1 MNGYQI
7 TFFTQQDRQ
16 HAGKPLADW
25 LMHLAAEMGLCGATL
40 IPGSEGIGHDKR
52 FHSVHFFELS
62 DQPLEVVMVVSEE
75 EADQLFARLRA
86 EGVRLFYVKV
96 AAEFGIMD

>member
-1 MNGYQI
+1 
-7 TFFTQQDRQ
+7 
-16 HAGKPLADW
+16 
-25 LMHLAAEMGLCGATL
+25 
-40 IPGSEGIGHDKR
+40 
-52 FHSVHFFELS
+52 
-62 DQPLEVVMVVSEE
+62 MVVSEE